1 MGDVAGQK
9 MSVNPG
15 RNAPCPCGSG
25 KKYKHCCAGK
35 TPPRAP
41 TAADFNQLAVLFK
54 SGRYVELERHARMLF
69 EQYPEAGLVWKLLGI
84 SLQMQGK
91 NALAALQKAAKLL
104 PDDAEAHNNLG
115 SALQDVGQLDGAVA
129 SYRRALEIKF
139 DYADAHYNL
148 GIALKG
154 LGQLNDAIASYR
166 KALSLNPHD
175 ADAYFNLGIALYDLG
190 QIDAAV
196 ASYRNALICN
206 SQAAD
211 VHYNLGLALQDQGLL
226 DDAVASYRQVLKIK
240 PDFADAYCNLGV
252 TLASLGRLEEAIT
265 CYAKALE
272 IDENLLAAGRS
283 YLAALLYR
291 LDISVDSLFEELSRF
306 AVKMSAGLSEIK
318 RPFANSRDTLR
329 KLRIGYVSSDF
340 HNHPVGRNT
349 QPLIGCHD
357 RSKFEIYLYG
367 NVKRPDGMTEWFKST
382 ADKWRSIIGMTDQ
395 AAAEIIRRDEI
406 DILVLLAGRF
416 DDNRPLIAAYRAAPV
431 QVSLY
436 DAATSGLKSM
446 DYFLADI
453 NLVPKNTKEKFTER
467 VVRLPTF
474 YVHAPLIDM
483 PDVSPLPA
491 KENGYITF
499 GSFNNP
505 AKLNEQVVALWAG
518 VLKAVPD
525 SRLRLKYKTVFG
537 VESVRQHYLK
547 LFREHGVE
555 AHRIELASG
564 RDSLESHLAR
574 YAQIDVV
581 LDPFPFTGA
590 TATFESL
597 WMGVP
602 VVTLMGEWFMARWSG
617 AMLKKIGLDNL
628 VAASKDEYIEIA
640 RWLAGDVDH
649 LSALRA
655 NLRDRVAQSPLCDEK
670 GRARQIE
677 RAFRWMWKKW
687 CAEHAA

>member
-1 MGDVAGQK
+1 MKQGK
-9 MSVNPG
+9 
-15 RNAPCPCGSG
+15 NAPCPCGSG
-25 KKYKHCCAGK
+25 RKYKHCCAGK
-35 TPPRAP
+35 TAPRTPSAD
-41 TAADFNQLAVLFK
+41 DFNQLAVLFN
-54 SGRYVELERHARMLF
+54 SGRYAEMESQARLLL
-69 EQYPEAGLVWKLLGI
+69 EQYPDSGYAWKLFGTSLGV
-84 SLQMQGK
+84 QGK
-91 NALAALQKAAKLL
+91 EALTALQKAAVLL
-104 PDDAEAHNNLG
+104 PDDVEIHINLGNVLQDLGQLDNAIVSYQHALRINPKVAEAHNNLG
-115 SALQDVGQLDGAVA
+115 
-129 SYRRALEIKF
+129 
-139 DYADAHYNL
+139 N
-148 GIALKG
+148 ALKD
-154 LGQLNDAIASYR
+154 Q
-166 KALSLNPHD
+166 
-175 ADAYFNLGIALYDLG
+175 G

-196 ASYRNALICN
+196 ASYRRALRIN
-206 SQAAD
+206 PQYAEA
-211 VHYNLGLALQDQGLL
+211 HNNLGAALHDLGRL
-226 DDAVASYRQVLKIK
+226 DDAAASYQRALEIN
-240 PDFADAYCNLGV
+240 PSFTDAHSNLGN
-252 TLASLGRLEEAIT
+252 TLKDLGRLEAALAS
-265 CYAKALE
+265 YHRALE
-272 IDENLLAAGRS
+272 IEPAYVDAHNNLGNALRDTGHLDDALASYRRALEIKPDYLEAHRN
-283 YLAALLYR
+283 YLAALLYHPALTVEESFEKHTAFATR
-291 LDISVDSLFEELSRF
+291 FSPFLRELDH
-306 AVKMSAGLSEIK
+306 
-318 RPFANSRDTLR
+318 PFTNTRDACK

-340 HNHPVGRNT
+340 RNHPVGRNT

-357 RSKFEIYLYG
+357 QRRFEIYLYG
-367 NVKRPDGMTEWFKST
+367 DVEQPDGMTEWFKST
-382 ADKWRSIIGMTDQ
+382 ADRWRSIIGMTDQ

-416 DDNRPLIAAYRAAPV
+416 DGNRPLIAAYRAAPV

-453 NLVPKNTKEKFTER
+453 NLVPKNTTEKFTER

-483 PDVSPLPA
+483 PDISPLPA

-537 VESVRQHYLK
+537 VESVRQHYLR

-617 AMLKKIGLDNL
+617 AMLRKIGLSDL

-640 RWLAGDVDH
+640 RQLAGDIDH

-655 NLRDRVAQSPLCDEK
+655 GLRERVAQSSLCDEK

-677 RAFRWMWKKW
+677 RAFRWMWAKW